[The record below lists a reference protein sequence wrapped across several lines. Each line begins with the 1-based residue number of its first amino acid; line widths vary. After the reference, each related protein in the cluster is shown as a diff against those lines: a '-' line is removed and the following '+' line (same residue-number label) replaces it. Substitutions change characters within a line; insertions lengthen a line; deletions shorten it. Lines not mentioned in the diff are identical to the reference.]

1 MADSETGLH
10 MHTGGRELFKLL
22 ENSLAVCIRSL
33 KRFIPFDLEISFLG
47 VKPKKII
54 GAMS

>member
-22 ENSLAVCIRSL
+22 ENSLTVCIRSL

-47 VKPKKII
+47 VKPKKI